1 METPIA
7 AARLSSD
14 LASILATATA
24 GFACLVIFAGAIS
37 ALRAGRHTGT
47 LLATYLGI
55 GLEFLLAAGLIR
67 LAAIDTFTMLAL
79 TSAIIAVRR
88 TIVFGLRQAAR
99 AAG

>member
-1 METPIA
+1 MDLIA
-7 AARLSSD
+7 DTRLPAELTSV
-14 LASILATATA
+14 LATAA
-24 GFACLVIFAGAIS
+24 VAFASLVIFAGAIS

-67 LAAIDTFTMLAL
+67 LASVDTFAMLGL
-79 TSAIIAVRR
+79 TAAIIVVRR
-88 TIVFGLRQAAR
+88 TIVLGLGYAAR

>member
-1 METPIA
+1 MEGLPI

-14 LASILATATA
+14 LTSVLATATV
-24 GFACLVIFAGAIS
+24 GFACLVIFAGAIT

-67 LAAIDTFTMLAL
+67 LASVETFAMLAL
-79 TSAIIAVRR
+79 TGAIIAVRR